1 MMGHQSR
8 QMAMI
13 FVDKMCIRD
22 RPRPIPTLDSVV
34 YNGSTFG
41 QEKQENDKSARIQA
55 LLDFFSSCK
64 RNG

>member
-1 MMGHQSR
+1 MKK
-8 QMAMI
+8 A
-13 FVDKMCIRD
+13 DKPNIVININVYGD
-22 RPRPIPTLDSVV
+22 NNSVV

-41 QEKQENDKSARIQA
+41 QEKQENDKSARIPT